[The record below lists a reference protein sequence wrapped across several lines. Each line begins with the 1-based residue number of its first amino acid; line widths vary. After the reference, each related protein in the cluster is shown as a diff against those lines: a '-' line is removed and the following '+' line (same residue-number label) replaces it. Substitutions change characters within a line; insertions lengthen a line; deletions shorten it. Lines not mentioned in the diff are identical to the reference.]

1 MSVFRKLFGVLLAT
15 LLLGGALKVGG
26 DLGNDPVIEGSLK
39 PEKVHREAAEEI
51 VERLIYPMIS
61 EGAKILDE
69 GIAQR
74 PGDIDV
80 AWVNGYGFPVWRG
93 GPMFYADQIGLK
105 TVRDRLN
112 HYVETS
118 GNQALRPA
126 PLLDRLANEGAD
138 FASYGKSKERAA

>member
-1 MSVFRKLFGVLLAT
+1 MGVGLESREE
-15 LLLGGALKVGG
+15 GGRAGRGGPEVGG
-26 DLGNDPVIEGSLK
+26 RVVGMEGKKGIKRS
-39 PEKVHREAAEEI
+39 EMGGGGI
-51 VERLIYPMIS
+51 VGGLIYPMIS